1 LPGAHRTFLLLV
13 ACFLLASCR
22 SNATPKPDLAP
33 PLGALGPRIGTYL
46 RIEGT
51 RDSSGKVGPNSL
63 LVTRVNGVECE
74 PTPIWLDNLAL
85 PMHAHVKLSGY
96 ESGRWIGVPPEVLE
110 AGHVSPHQ
118 AMWQFS
124 RFFIV
129 TSVQEPADLAAQF
142 ARPSS

>member
-1 LPGAHRTFLLLV
+1 MPGTHRAFLLLV
-13 ACFLLASCR
+13 ACFLLVSCG
-22 SNATPKPDLAP
+22 SNATLQPEVAP
-33 PLGALGPRIGTYL
+33 PFGALGHRIGTYL

-51 RDSSGKVGPNSL
+51 RDPSGKVGPNSM

-96 ESGRWIGVPPEVLE
+96 ESGRWIGVPPDVLE
-110 AGHVSPHQ
+110 AEHVSPHQ

-129 TSVQEPADLAAQF
+129 TSVQVPADLAEQF